1 MNTKPKINPLSIKQI
16 ITKVLAIL
24 LILANPVAV
33 SAKSIDSEYHPYFFS
48 VTTTDIRNT
57 TPFSSN
63 NDGELVG
70 NLDSDEDLEKAQR
83 LDAYF
88 SKRDM
93 PLAGYGIE
101 FVRAAN
107 KYNVDWR
114 LIAAIGVRESSGG
127 KHMMNNNP
135 FGWGSAK
142 IKFDDFSEAIDV
154 VTSNLGGFNPNTARY
169 YKNTDTKKKLWYYN
183 GTVMPTYPA
192 EVISI
197 MNMV

>member
-1 MNTKPKINPLSIKQI
+1 MI
-16 ITKVLAIL
+16 AIM
-24 LILANPVAV
+24 LILANPVMV
-33 SAKSIDSEYHPYFFS
+33 SAETNDLVFQPYFYTL
-48 VTTTDIRNT
+48 TTKGILHT
-57 TPFSSN
+57 TLFISSTEEQAN
-63 NDGELVG
+63 QNA
-70 NLDSDEDLEKAQR
+70 DSAEDLEKAKR

-114 LIAAIGVRESSGG
+114 LVAAIGVRESSGG

-142 IKFDDFSEAIDV
+142 IKFSDFSEAIDV
-154 VTSNLGGFNPNTARY
+154 VSSNLGGFNPNTARY
-169 YKNTDTKKKLWYYN
+169 YKDADTKKKLWYYN

-192 EVISI
+192 EVIDI
-197 MNMV
+197 MEMV

>member
-1 MNTKPKINPLSIKQI
+1 MNILKTNRLTVTQYLTKI
-16 ITKVLAIL
+16 LAII
-24 LILANPVAV
+24 LILANPVSV
-33 SAKSIDSEYHPYFFS
+33 GAKTINPAFS
-48 VTTTDIRNT
+48 PTIESTTTFDTIHST
-57 TPFSSN
+57 IFSADLN
-63 NDGELVG
+63 GDQ
-70 NLDSDEDLEKAQR
+70 NLDSDEDVKKAQR

-169 YKNTDTKKKLWYYN
+169 YKNADTKKKLWYYN

-192 EVISI
+192 EVIDI
-197 MNMV
+197 MEMV

>member
-1 MNTKPKINPLSIKQI
+1 MNQSKTYQLSTTQYLTKI
-16 ITKVLAIL
+16 LAIL
-24 LILANPVAV
+24 LILANPVTV
-33 SAKSIDSEYHPYFFS
+33 GAKTNKIAYSS
-48 VTTTDIRNT
+48 VIAGNT
-57 TPFSSN
+57 TFDTLHSTIFASN
-63 NDGELVG
+63 LNEDKD
-70 NLDSDEDLEKAQR
+70 LDSDEDIEKAKR
-83 LDAYF
+83 IDAYF

-169 YKNTDTKKKLWYYN
+169 YKNADTKKKLWYYN

-192 EVISI
+192 EVINI
-197 MNMV
+197 MEMV